1 MEIWAGIVLL
11 LALVGTV
18 LNLIIGTPIQFMLH
32 DILLFL
38 ITLGML
44 VRIRYKIKEGE
55 KEKLRK
61 ELHGIDAEPKDA

>member
-18 LNLIIGTPIQFMLH
+18 INLLIGTPVQLLLH

-38 ITLGML
+38 ITLGIL
-44 VRIRYKIKEGE
+44 VRIRYKRKEGE
-55 KEKLRK
+55 KERLRK
-61 ELHGIDAEPKDA
+61 ELQEVDAKPKDA

>member
-18 LNLIIGTPIQFMLH
+18 INLLIGTPVQLVLH

-38 ITLGML
+38 ITLGIL
-44 VRIRYKIKEGE
+44 VRIRYKRKEGE
-55 KEKLRK
+55 KEKLIQR
-61 ELHGIDAEPKDA
+61 IAEADSK

>member
-18 LNLIIGTPIQFMLH
+18 LNLLIGTPVQLVLH

-38 ITLGML
+38 ITLGIL
-44 VRIRYKIKEGE
+44 VRIRYKRKEGE
-55 KEKLRK
+55 KERLIQR
-61 ELHGIDAEPKDA
+61 IAEADSK

>member
-18 LNLIIGTPIQFMLH
+18 LNLLIGTPVQLVLH

-38 ITLGML
+38 ITLGIL
-44 VRIRYKIKEGE
+44 VRIRYKRKEGE
-55 KEKLRK
+55 KERLRK
-61 ELHGIDAEPKDA
+61 ELQEVDAKPKDA

>member
-1 MEIWAGIVLL
+1 MEIWAGIVLV

-44 VRIRYKIKEGE
+44 IRIRYKIKEGE
-55 KEKLRK
+55 KENLRK
-61 ELHGIDAEPKDA
+61 ELQGIDAEPKDA

>member
-18 LNLIIGTPIQFMLH
+18 LNLIIGTPIQFILH

-38 ITLGML
+38 ITLGIL

-61 ELHGIDAEPKDA
+61 ELQGIDAKPKDA

>member
-18 LNLIIGTPIQFMLH
+18 INLVIGTPVQLVLH

-38 ITLGML
+38 ITLGIL
-44 VRIRYKIKEGE
+44 VRIRYKRKEGE
-55 KEKLRK
+55 KEKLIQR
-61 ELHGIDAEPKDA
+61 IAEADSK

>member
-18 LNLIIGTPIQFMLH
+18 INLIIGTPVQFVLH

-61 ELHGIDAEPKDA
+61 ELQGVNAEPKDA